1 MVSLHAA
8 LAVFAFSG
16 MGQTMLLDFYS
27 DSCGPC
33 RAMDPVVK
41 QLISQG
47 YPIKQINVQQDRATA
62 ARFRVQSIPCFVMIV
77 NGREVDRKVGMTSA
91 QQLMQMCRAGAPP
104 ASQAAPPPM
113 LATAPPASAGVMPPF
128 EAGQSCP
135 VPPTNMPPA
144 GGGMVPI
151 PAIGGRP
158 APVANAASQPKSDAE
173 LIAVTARL
181 RIEDAHGWSC
191 GSGTI
196 IDSRQGQALI
206 LTCGHVFRDSKGQ
219 GQVEVDL
226 FGVNA
231 AEKIPGKVIAY
242 DLDRDVGLVS
252 IYVPRPMVFARVA
265 PAGLQLRGGTPVIT
279 VGCDHGNAPDVRRTV
294 VTTVGRYSG
303 APNVEVADLPVVG
316 RSGGGLFT
324 PDGMVVGVCNAAD
337 PESREGLY
345 ASLPSV
351 YDSFKQARIE
361 NLFQSPLGAAAE
373 TAVATAGPSVQ
384 PHQMQP
390 TSARVPAPT
399 PSMEEQGRLALDERA
414 FLEEVRRRKSEGA
427 KVICVICPAQG
438 PSEVMALERASATL
452 LERLNSETRVEDVRS
467 SASTSPQNETTP
479 PIGASIVDPGLRR

>member
-8 LAVFAFSG
+8 LAVVAFSG

-41 QLISQG
+41 QLIAQG
-47 YPIKQINVQQDRATA
+47 YPIRQINVQQDRATA
-62 ARFRVQSIPCFVMIV
+62 SRFHVQSIPCFVMIV

-104 ASQAAPPPM
+104 ASAATPPPM
-113 LATAPPASAGVMPPF
+113 LATAPPAGGSVMPPF
-128 EAGQSCP
+128 EAGQYCP
-135 VPPTNMPPA
+135 VPPTNTPPA
-144 GGGMVPI
+144 GGPMVPV
-151 PAIGGRP
+151 PPVGAQP
-158 APVANAASQPKSDAE
+158 APMANAAGQPKSDAE

-196 IDSRQGQALI
+196 VDSRQGQALI

-219 GQVEVDL
+219 GRVEVDL

-265 PAGLQLRGGTPVIT
+265 PPGLQLRAGDPLIT
-279 VGCDHGNAPDVRRTV
+279 VGCDHGNLPDARRTV

-361 NLFQSPLGAAAE
+361 DLFRSPTGGAAE
-373 TAVATAGPSVQ
+373 TAVATLAPSPQ
-384 PHQMQP
+384 PHQVQP

-399 PSMEEQGRLALDERA
+399 PSMEDQGRLASDERA
-414 FLEEVRRRKSEGA
+414 FLEELRRRKTEGA

-438 PSEVMALERASATL
+438 PSEVMALERASAAL

-467 SASTSPQNETTP
+467 SITAGPQAGSPP
-479 PIGASIVDPGLRR
+479 PVEALLADPGLRR